1 MSKEN
6 DRLVIHTGIVQRV
19 SGQQVSVLIQQN
31 SACSS
36 CSAAQLCNS
45 SESQEKMIDAMNING
60 QILQVGDN
68 VEIQGTVSQG
78 LLATLL
84 AYVVPLTLMIGV
96 LFVLNA
102 HAVSEAKAAL
112 WALFAL
118 IPYYLIIHLLQKR
131 IARRLT
137 FIVTEKK

>member
-6 DRLVIHTGIVQRV
+6 DRLVIHTGIVQRI
-19 SGQQVSVLIQQN
+19 SGQQVNVLIQQN

-84 AYVVPLTLMIGV
+84 AYVVPLALMIGV

-118 IPYYLIIHLLQKR
+118 IPYYLIIHLLQNR